1 MFWGCIPAFC
11 LCLSGLPFNLF
22 VASLSLRIAVQL
34 FGCPL
39 HRCPRLGWAGV
50 PGLGYVCRPSACSKP
65 TGYGHTTTTCPKPSL
80 TAFRTYGMIR
90 TSISYIG
97 CVMRVFAYCRV
108 STTDQSTENQVLEIA
123 SAGFALNERRIVKE
137 TISGSVPADQRPGPC

>member
-1 MFWGCIPAFC
+1 MATENSKPPSEISDKFMLRLHVDGLRKQLKIRAAENERTLNAEILYLIKRGLAADQQQPQGAQACPSSTAMFWGRIPAFC

-50 PGLGYVCRPSACSKP
+50 PGLGYVCRP
-65 TGYGHTTTTCPKPSL
+65 L
-80 TAFRTYGMIR
+80 
-90 TSISYIG
+90 
-97 CVMRVFAYCRV
+97 RVFK
-108 STTDQSTENQVLEIA
+108 TDRLRTCA
-123 SAGFALNERRIVKE
+123 AAL
-137 TISGSVPADQRPGPC
+137 SGS